1 MVEFK
6 IKVHPEQHLAYI
18 PQELYAML
26 GSRLKAVGDQ
36 AAVVFFPEDM
46 KTEDVLRSLEIIMS
60 DLRHGMAL
68 ERKKEIAAN
77 E

>member
-18 PQELYAML
+18 PKELFKML
-26 GSRLKAVGDQ
+26 GPHLTAIADQ
-36 AAVVFFPEDM
+36 AAVVFFPENM
-46 KTEDVLRSLEIIMS
+46 KAEDVLRSLEIIMA
-60 DLRHGMAL
+60 DLKHGLTMEK
-68 ERKKEIAAN
+68 EREIAAN